1 MCWTARFAAG
11 EGFTANAWTPDV
23 MAMNKAEAIAGAL
36 VFGTGLL
43 LLIYASRL
51 VYLVENV
58 PGPGFLP
65 LWLGIGILTT
75 GGILMAK
82 AFRPAPADALRI
94 EWPQRPGWIQ
104 IAVMLGSLALALYVL
119 EPFGFLLTA
128 SLFIACLMFSL
139 GVRAWP
145 KLIGVPIVAAVVL
158 HVVFVVWL
166 GVPLP
171 MGVLSFT
178 E

>member
-1 MCWTARFAAG
+1 
-11 EGFTANAWTPDV
+11 

-36 VFGTGLL
+36 VLGTGLL
-43 LLIYASRL
+43 LLFHANRL
-51 VYLVENV
+51 AYVVEDV

-65 LWLGIGILTT
+65 LWLGIGILTA
-75 GGILMAK
+75 GAILTAK
-82 AFRPAPADALRI
+82 AFRPAITDAVPI

-104 IAVMLGSLALALYVL
+104 ITVMLGSLAIALYVL
-119 EPFGFLLTA
+119 EPLGFLLTA

-139 GVRAWP
+139 GVRAW
-145 KLIGVPIVAAVVL
+145 KRLIGVPIVAAVVL

-171 MGVLSFT
+171 MGVLSFA

>member
-1 MCWTARFAAG
+1 
-11 EGFTANAWTPDV
+11 
-23 MAMNKAEAIAGAL
+23 MATNKAEAIAGAL
-36 VFGTGLL
+36 VLGTGLL
-43 LLIYASRL
+43 LLFHANRL
-51 VYLVENV
+51 AYIVENV

-65 LWLGIGILTT
+65 LWLGIGIATAGAILT
-75 GGILMAK
+75 AK
-82 AFRPAPADALRI
+82 AFRPAIADTVVI

-104 IAVMLGSLALALYVL
+104 ITVMLGSLALALYVL
-119 EPFGFLLTA
+119 EPLGFLLTA

-139 GVRAWP
+139 GVRAWTR
-145 KLIGVPIVAAVVL
+145 LIGVPIVAAVVL
-158 HVVFVVWL
+158 HLVFVVWL

>member
-1 MCWTARFAAG
+1 
-11 EGFTANAWTPDV
+11 
-23 MAMNKAEAIAGAL
+23 MATNKAEAIAGAL

-43 LLIYASRL
+43 LLFYASRL
-51 VYLVENV
+51 EYTVENV

-65 LWLGIGILTT
+65 LWLGIGIVITGVILT
-75 GGILMAK
+75 AK
-82 AFRPAPADALRI
+82 AFRPALVHAERI

-104 IAVMLGSLALALYVL
+104 IAVMLGSLAAALYVL
-119 EPFGFLLTA
+119 EPLGFLLTA

-158 HVVFVVWL
+158 HLVFVVWL

-171 MGVLSFT
+171 MGVLSLT